1 MSLNNRKEAEM
12 DVATQKQNTLLN
24 ELKPGETAKI
34 CGFLADGPE
43 IMRLKELGVCKGTRL
58 RLVRFAPFGD
68 PVEIKLRGYHLSI
81 SKSLAR
87 LIQIEQEVEWQ

>member
-1 MSLNNRKEAEM
+1 M
-12 DVATQKQNTLLN
+12 DVDTQKTTALLD
-24 ELKPGETAKI
+24 ELKPGQTAAVS
-34 CGFLADGPE
+34 GFLANGPE
-43 IMRLKELGVCKGTRL
+43 ITRLKELGVCKGTRL

-87 LIQIEQEVEWQ
+87 LIEIEQEVEWQ